1 MNEQINSPA
10 FFPFVDYLWSPRE
23 DYDYALSVIEQ
34 FPHIKLFTPNNPP
47 DKDGVIFFG
56 MNTLQEDA
64 LASIPASGRYIIISR
79 DNDRPFTEDHYK
91 LKKSSIQH
99 IFTVNCS
106 IKKGDVTALPVGHA
120 TISGFS
126 DILEGVMKSPV
137 GMAQKQVF
145 CRLNVNGSTSARE
158 RAIRDLENNGHVYT
172 ISEQISPIEF
182 FIHVKRHQFNL
193 ALESGGKDTLRT
205 WESLYLGTVPI
216 VSDCIE
222 MRHFEDMTIAY
233 YPGYIN
239 DEWLATTYEQMLTKN
254 NDRSRMSYWR
264 KQITGMKACL

>member
-1 MNEQINSPA
+1 MTEQINSPS

-34 FPHIKLFTPNNPP
+34 FPNIKLFTPNSPP
-47 DKDGVIFFG
+47 ETDGVIFMG

-64 LASIPASGRYIIISR
+64 LASIPTSGRYIVISR
-79 DNDRPFTEDHYK
+79 DNDRPFTEDYYK

-99 IFTVNCS
+99 IYTVNCS
-106 IKKGDVTALPVGHA
+106 IKKPDVTAIPVGHA

-137 GMAQKQVF
+137 GMATHEVF
-145 CRLNVNGSTSARE
+145 CRLNLNASTDARSK
-158 RAIRDLENNGHVYT
+158 AINDLRENSHVYT
-172 ISEQISPIEF
+172 ITEQLSPIEF
-182 FIHVKRHQFNL
+182 FIHVKRHSFNM

-222 MRHFEDMTIAY
+222 MRHFEDMSIAF
-233 YPGYIN
+233 YPGYITV
-239 DEWLATTYEQMLTKN
+239 EWLKETYDQMLTKN
-254 NDRSRMSYWR
+254 NRRSTMSYWR
-264 KQITGMKACL
+264 EEIIERKACL